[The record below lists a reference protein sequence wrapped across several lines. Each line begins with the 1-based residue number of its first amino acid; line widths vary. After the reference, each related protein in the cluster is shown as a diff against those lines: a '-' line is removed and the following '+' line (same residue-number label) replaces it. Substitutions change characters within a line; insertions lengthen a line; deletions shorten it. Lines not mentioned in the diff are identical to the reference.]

1 MIVTDIKPQQKAKD
15 RVSIFVDKKYCFSL
29 NKSQL
34 QEFGLKINQ
43 DLSETEIEN
52 YKKQSSIGKLIDK
65 TLRWLSVRVRSIK
78 ETQDYIAKQT
88 DDLDEREMIFSKIDK
103 WGYVNDLEF
112 ARVWVRN
119 RRILKD
125 VSRKHLFLEL
135 RQKGIS
141 SDIIDE
147 VLSEDMVSDNETLK
161 NLIIKKQS
169 QTRYQDQTKLIA
181 YLQRQGFRYSEIKE
195 CLSPQD

>member
-15 RVSIFVDKKYCFSL
+15 RVSVFIDKKYCFSL

-34 QEFGLKINQ
+34 QEFDLKINQ

-88 DDLDEREMIFSKIDK
+88 DDLDEREMIFNKIDG
-103 WGYVNDLEF
+103 WGYMNDLEF